1 MGQYVV
7 DFLII
12 FLQLAI
18 VYMISRWI
26 KLLLDVQRDIKNNK
40 YTSMREAIK
49 NAKKE
54 DQLL

>member
-1 MGQYVV
+1 MGQYIV

-54 DQLL
+54 D

>member
-1 MGQYVV
+1 MGQYIV

-12 FLQLAI
+12 FLQLTI

-54 DQLL
+54 D